1 MDEVE
6 IDFSPLRASLDT
18 VEPLME
24 RADEL
29 VSGLKDQTSAS
40 TEAGGEGAPWK
51 STDKNDAVN
60 GRNVGDAHG
69 VMMEERGSE
78 DSDEEFEDEWSE
90 NSNDRPIW
98 ALPVVCRV
106 RNA

>member
-29 VSGLKDQTSAS
+29 VSGLQDQTSAL
-40 TEAGGEGAPWK
+40 TEADGEGAPWK
-51 STDKNDAVN
+51 STDEN
-60 GRNVGDAHG
+60 GRSVGNAYSG
-69 VMMEERGSE
+69 MMEERGSG
-78 DSDEEFEDEWSE
+78 DSYEGFEEEWSE
-90 NSNDRPIW
+90 DPNDRPIW